1 MMNKSHTV
9 KKYLQLQSLFLYSVG
24 WVWGGGSRLTAARN
38 SNSKCMQPF
47 SDGRLCCFQLSAVEK
62 DGKPNLSASAMLKR
76 KRIFHNSLISMTKE
90 HHAVS

>member
-1 MMNKSHTV
+1 MNKSHTV
-9 KKYLQLQSLFLYSVG
+9 KKYLQLQSLFLYSK
-24 WVWGGGSRLTAARN
+24 GGGGVGSRLTDARN
-38 SNSKCMQPF
+38 SNSKCMQLF
-47 SDGRLCCFQLSAVEK
+47 ADSRLCCFQLSAVEK